1 MHTVEGVFAELERAG
16 SYLHWWQ
23 FAFFGTHRTV
33 LRIPG
38 AKAADAAAAPFQNLP
53 GSLQELIRA
62 SDMRPFHGVSDIR
75 RGIVD
80 PLASASLPLHPW
92 YTTSSPSLL
101 LEGTR
106 KVIA

>member
-1 MHTVEGVFAELERAG
+1 M
-16 SYLHWWQ
+16 
-23 FAFFGTHRTV
+23 

-38 AKAADAAAAPFQNLP
+38 AEAVDAAPSPFQNLP

-62 SDMRPFHGVSDIR
+62 SVMRPFHGVSDVR
-75 RGIVD
+75 RGIVG

-92 YTTSSPSLL
+92 STTSSPSLL